1 MAKAVKVSRDDFESY
16 LDVQSYGAWNMLS
29 GEARAATGLEEEIYS
44 KIIKNYSGLS
54 KKYNDEKE
62 KDQWVLTFTD

>member
-1 MAKAVKVSRDDFESY
+1 MAKAIKVSRDDFESY

-29 GEARAATGLEEEIYS
+29 SEARAATGLEEEIYS

>member
-1 MAKAVKVSRDDFESY
+1 MAKAIKVSRDDFESY

-29 GEARAATGLEEEIYS
+29 SEARAATGLEEEIYS
-44 KIIKNYSGLS
+44 KIINNYSGLS

>member
-16 LDVQSYGAWNMLS
+16 LDVQNYGAWNMLS
-29 GEARAATGLEEEIYS
+29 SEARAATGLEEEIYS

>member
-29 GEARAATGLEEEIYS
+29 SEARAATGLEEEIYS